1 MKQTNLLLNAYYEAL
16 YERLESGR
24 NLLAEKIEKLLPV
37 EIKNL
42 SLDPLNREKY
52 DAYRDACLAFIDE
65 RIEMYNPIGF
75 QYTFDNIASPLA
87 AELELHLNWYDA
99 QAEFETLIEMV
110 RAKTEAQMTDEK
122 ISILADELIKQLG
135 AFPDNSII
143 SAYRACP
150 APEKLPDYVLALAI
164 EDIIR

>member
-1 MKQTNLLLNAYYEAL
+1 MNAYYEAL
-16 YERLESGR
+16 YERLENGKT
-24 NLLAEKIEKLLPV
+24 LLAAKIEKLLPE

-42 SLDPLNREKY
+42 GLAPLNTEKY

-99 QAEFETLIEMV
+99 QAEFEALIKLV
-110 RAKTEAQMTDEK
+110 RAKTQAQMTDEK
-122 ISILADELIKQLG
+122 MCILADELIKQFG

-143 SAYRACP
+143 SAYRASP

>member
-16 YERLESGR
+16 YERLENGKT
-24 NLLAEKIEKLLPV
+24 LLTEKIEKLLPE
-37 EIKNL
+37 EIQNL
-42 SLDPLNREKY
+42 GLAPLNREKY
-52 DAYRDACLAFIDE
+52 DAYRDACLAFLDE
-65 RIEMYNPIGF
+65 RIEMYNPVGF

-110 RAKTEAQMTDEK
+110 RAKTQEQMTDEK
-122 ISILADELIKQLG
+122 MSILADELIKQFG

-143 SAYRACP
+143 SAYRASQ